1 MSDFPTLTLNTATDA
16 QRAPLETANAAFGF
30 VPNLIGN
37 MAMSPELAEA
47 YLSIGGLFAKTSFD
61 ETERQV
67 VLLAISRFHEC
78 TYCVSAHSAIAQMGK
93 VPNDVIDAIR
103 SDHPIANGKL
113 ETLRRFATRVV
124 ESRGWPT
131 REELDHF
138 YSAGYGQQQVLE
150 VVLAAAY
157 KTMSN
162 YTNHITST
170 KLDDVFAGQ
179 SWEIP

>member
-1 MSDFPTLTLNTATDA
+1 MSDFPTLTLDTASDA

-37 MAMSPELAEA
+37 MATSPQLAEA
-47 YLSIGGLFAKTSFD
+47 YLQIGGLFAKTSFD

-67 VLLAISRFHEC
+67 LLLSISRFNEC
-78 TYCVSAHSAIAQMGK
+78 AYCMSAHSAIAQMNK
-93 VPNDVIDAIR
+93 VPDEVIDAIR
-103 SDHPIANGKL
+103 GDHPIANDKL
-113 ETLRRFATRVV
+113 EALRRFATRVV

-131 REELDHF
+131 SDELDHF

-162 YTNHITST
+162 YTNHINGT
-170 KLDDVFAGQ
+170 KLDDAFVGQ
-179 SWEIP
+179 SWETP